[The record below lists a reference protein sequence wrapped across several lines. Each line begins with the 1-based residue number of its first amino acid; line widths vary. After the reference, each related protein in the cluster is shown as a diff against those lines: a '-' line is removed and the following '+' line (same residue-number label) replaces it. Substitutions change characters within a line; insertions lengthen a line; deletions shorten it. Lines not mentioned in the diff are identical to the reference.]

1 MSSSKLLG
9 GTFTFRGTGKTVN
22 RMGYGSMQL
31 TGPNVWGEPENRPEA
46 IAVVK
51 EVISL
56 GINHIDTSDYYGPHV
71 ANQIIKE
78 AIFPYPKDLVL
89 VTKVGA
95 KRGADQSWLTALSE
109 EELTLAVEQNL
120 SNLGL
125 EYLDIVNL
133 RVGLPMGTDEVSIE
147 EPLKVLVK
155 LKEQGLIRNIG
166 LSNISYKQYKESESI
181 TDIVCV
187 QNHYNLA
194 YRKDDVLIDE
204 LAAKGIAFV
213 PFFPL
218 GGFMPIQSET
228 LEHIANSIGES
239 PKSVALAWLLQRS
252 ENILL
257 ISGTSS
263 VTHLREN
270 MEAGSLK
277 LSSDALFELNQI
289 GTAQ

>member
-1 MSSSKLLG
+1 MSTSKFLG
-9 GTFTFRGTGKTVN
+9 GTFTFKGMDKTVN
-22 RMGYGSMQL
+22 RFGYGAMHL
-31 TGPNVWGEPENRPEA
+31 VGHNAWGEPENRPEA
-46 IAVVK
+46 VAVVK
-51 EVISL
+51 EAISL
-56 GINHIDTSDYYGPHV
+56 GINHIDTSDYYGPHI

-78 AIFPYPKDLVL
+78 AIFPYPKDLVI

-109 EELTLAVEQNL
+109 EEFTLAVEQNL
-120 SNLGL
+120 NNLGL
-125 EYLDIVNL
+125 KYLDIVNL
-133 RVGLPMGTDEVSIE
+133 RVGLPMGTDEASIK

-155 LKEQGLIRNIG
+155 LREQGLIRNIG
-166 LSNISYKQYKESESI
+166 LSNISYNQYREAESI
-181 TDIVCV
+181 SDIVCV

-228 LEHIANSIGES
+228 LKRIADSIGES
-239 PKSVALAWLLQRS
+239 PKKVALAWLLQRS

-263 VTHLREN
+263 VTHLKEN
-270 MEAGSLK
+270 IPAASLE
-277 LSSDALFELNQI
+277 LSADALFELNRI
-289 GTAQ
+289 GEV

>member
-1 MSSSKLLG
+1 MSTSKLLG
-9 GTFTFRGTGKTVN
+9 GTFTFKGTGKTVN
-22 RMGYGSMQL
+22 RIGYGAIQL
-31 TGPNVWGEPENRPEA
+31 AGPMVWGEPENRPEA

-71 ANQIIKE
+71 VNQIIKD
-78 AIFPYPKDLVL
+78 AIFPYPKDLVI

-95 KRGADQSWLTALSE
+95 KRGADKSWLVALSE
-109 EELTLAVEQNL
+109 EELTIAIEQNL

-133 RVGLPMGTDEVSIE
+133 RVGLPMGTNEASIE

-187 QNHYNLA
+187 QNHYNVA

-228 LEHIANSIGES
+228 LERIAASIGES
-239 PKSVALAWLLQRS
+239 PKKVALAWLLQRS

-263 VTHLREN
+263 VAHLREN
-270 MEAGSLK
+270 IKAALLK
-277 LSSDALFELNQI
+277 LSPEGLSELNQI
-289 GTAQ
+289 GTV

>member
-9 GTFTFRGTGKTVN
+9 GTFTFKGTGKTVN
-22 RMGYGSMQL
+22 RIGYGAIHL
-31 TGPNVWGEPENRPEA
+31 PGPMVWGEPENRPEA

-71 ANQIIKE
+71 ANQIIKD
-78 AIFPYPKDLVL
+78 AIFPYPKDLVI

-95 KRGADQSWLTALSE
+95 KRGPDKSWLVALSE

-125 EYLDIVNL
+125 KSLDIVNL
-133 RVGLPMGTDEVSIE
+133 RVGLPMGTNEASIG

-166 LSNISYKQYKESESI
+166 LSNISYKQYKESERI

-187 QNHYNLA
+187 QNHYNVA
-194 YRKDDVLIDE
+194 YRKDDALIDE
-204 LAAKGIAFV
+204 LAAKGIAFA

-228 LEHIANSIGES
+228 LERIADSIGES
-239 PKSVALAWLLQRS
+239 PKKVALAWLLQRS

-263 VTHLREN
+263 VAHLREN
-270 MEAGSLK
+270 IQAGSLA
-277 LSSDALFELNQI
+277 LSQEALFELNQI
-289 GTAQ
+289 GVA

>member
-1 MSSSKLLG
+1 MSTSNLLG
-9 GTFTFRGTGKTVN
+9 GTFPFKELGKAVN
-22 RMGYGSMQL
+22 RIGYGSIHL
-31 TGPNVWGEPENRPEA
+31 PGPNAWGEPENRA
-46 IAVVK
+46 GALAVVK
-51 EVISL
+51 EAISL
-56 GINHIDTSDYYGPHV
+56 GINHIDTSDYYGPHI
-71 ANQIIKE
+71 ANQIIKD
-78 AIFPYPKDLVL
+78 AIFPYPDDLVI

-95 KRGADQSWLTALSE
+95 KRGADQSWLTAISE

-125 EYLDIVNL
+125 KSLDIVNL
-133 RVGLPMGTDEVSIE
+133 RVGLPMGTDEASIK

-155 LKEQGLIRNIG
+155 LKEQGLIKSIG
-166 LSNISYKQYKESESI
+166 LSNISYKQYQEAESI

-187 QNHYNLA
+187 QNHYNVA
-194 YRKDDVLIDE
+194 YRKDDFLIDE

-228 LEHIANSIGES
+228 LERIAASIGES
-239 PKSVALAWLLQRS
+239 PKKVALAWLLQRS

-263 VTHLREN
+263 VAHLREN
-270 MEAGSLK
+270 VQAGSLK
-277 LSSDALFELNQI
+277 LSADALVELDKI
-289 GTAQ
+289 GTV

>member
-1 MSSSKLLG
+1 MSTSKLLG
-9 GTFTFRGTGKTVN
+9 GTFTFKGTDKTVN
-22 RMGYGSMQL
+22 RFGYGAMHL
-31 TGPNVWGEPENRPEA
+31 VGHNAWGEPENRTEA

-51 EVISL
+51 EAISL

-71 ANQIIKE
+71 ANQIIKD
-78 AIFPYPKDLVL
+78 AIFPYPKDLVI

-95 KRGADQSWLTALSE
+95 KRGADQSWLTAISK

-125 EYLDIVNL
+125 EYLDIINL
-133 RVGLPMGTDEVSIE
+133 RVGLPMGTDEASIE

-166 LSNISYKQYKESESI
+166 LSNISYKQYKEAESI

-228 LEHIANSIGES
+228 LERIADSIGES
-239 PKSVALAWLLQRS
+239 PKRVALAWLLQRS
-252 ENILL
+252 ENMLL

-263 VTHLREN
+263 VTHLKEN
-270 MEAGSLK
+270 IKAASLQ
-277 LSSDALFELNQI
+277 LPADALFELNQI
-289 GTAQ
+289 GAV

>member
-1 MSSSKLLG
+1 MSTSKLLG
-9 GTFTFRGTGKTVN
+9 GTFTFKGTGKTVN

-31 TGPNVWGEPENRPEA
+31 SGPNVWGEPKNRPEA
-46 IAVVK
+46 IAVLK
-51 EVISL
+51 EAISL
-56 GINHIDTSDYYGPHV
+56 GINHIDTSDYYGPHI

-78 AIFPYPKDLVL
+78 AIFPYPKDLVI

-95 KRGADQSWLTALSE
+95 KRGADQSWLTALSG

-125 EYLDIVNL
+125 ESLDIVNL
-133 RVGLPMGTDEVSIE
+133 RVGHPMGTDEASIE

-155 LKEQGLIRNIG
+155 LKEQGLIKNIG

-187 QNHYNLA
+187 QNHYNVA
-194 YRKDDVLIDE
+194 YRKDDILIDE
-204 LAAKGIAFV
+204 LTTKGIAYV

-228 LEHIANSIGES
+228 LERIANSIGES

-263 VTHLREN
+263 VAHLREN
-270 MEAGSLK
+270 MKAGSLK
-277 LSSDALFELNQI
+277 LSPEALSELNQI
-289 GTAQ
+289 GAVQ